1 MSGSAPAHVHF
12 DLSSPFNFPLP
23 RVAANFPRESTIPLP
38 PPQAALKVFFL
49 AASRESAARGIP
61 CAEKLERQQNQEKGS
76 EE

>member
-1 MSGSAPAHVHF
+1 
-12 DLSSPFNFPLP
+12 
-23 RVAANFPRESTIPLP
+23 LP

-49 AASRESAARGIP
+49 AASRESAARGTP